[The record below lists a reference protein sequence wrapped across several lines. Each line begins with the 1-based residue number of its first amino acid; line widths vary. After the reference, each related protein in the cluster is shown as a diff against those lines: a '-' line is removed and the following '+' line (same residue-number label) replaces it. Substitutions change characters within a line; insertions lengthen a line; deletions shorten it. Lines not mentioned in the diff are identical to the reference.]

1 MMIKPDARKIY
12 RVDHKWSVCGS

>member
-1 MMIKPDARKIY
+1 MMIKPDVRKIY